1 MYMIFTVQWLYQSR
15 ISRLS
20 QATAHTF
27 TSLTFLKLDIFPGMC
42 ISLSRFLFPQLP
54 LTNRVHKMARR
65 ARPLHYHIPLFPGF
79 QLLDVAGP
87 LDILNIRT
95 QFTDTAGI
103 SLTVSA
109 ETLDPVSVKPVP
121 PPHAKWHFD
130 LPESD
135 LQACNQHM
143 VPQRTFAE
151 VISALKENDANST
164 IKPIDVLI
172 VPGGLGTRLD
182 RIHGKSDKVS
192 NTQQVRDFITA
203 VAPWV
208 RHSVITICTGSHI
221 LAQTGLLDNRRAT
234 TNSARFDD
242 VIEQTRQVNWQRD
255 RRWLRDIVPMD
266 VPTRSLQPGTEI
278 WTSAGITAGIDV
290 MLEFISAHYGGVEI
304 GVQTAKRMEYR
315 WERERAASY
324 FL

>member
-1 MYMIFTVQWLYQSR
+1 M
-15 ISRLS
+15 
-20 QATAHTF
+20 AH
-27 TSLTFLKLDIFPGMC
+27 
-42 ISLSRFLFPQLP
+42 
-54 LTNRVHKMARR
+54 R

-95 QFTDTAGI
+95 QYTDTADI
-103 SLTVSA
+103 SLTISA

-151 VISALKENDANST
+151 VVSALKENDANCD

-182 RIHGKSDKVS
+182 RIYGNSDKVS

-203 VAPWV
+203 VAPCIH
-208 RHSVITICTGSHI
+208 HSVITICTGSHV

-290 MLEFISAHYGGVEI
+290 MLEYISAHYGGVAI
-304 GVQTAKRMEYR
+304 GIQTAKRMEYR